1 MGTKR
6 GAAPPAGSAGAGWAY
21 DPGRSEIAAPPTR
34 VADRVRSAVSSSLV
48 PISSPLFFD
57 LADAIRVGGAA
68 YSAETVL
75 RVLDPYLSDARRTR
89 IGSVVAGRAFGVVPV
104 LEGLVDPGNVNA
116 VLRSAEGLGFGAAHV
131 VGLEGDAA
139 ALAAQVEAG
148 DEPTVEDRRAA
159 RRASQGAH
167 KWVEVRS
174 WRDPAE
180 YVAWVHG
187 RGGRVAVTA
196 LGDDALPVAA
206 WDFSR
211 PTALV
216 VGNEHAG
223 ASAAMLDAADA
234 ALLLP
239 LDGFVQSY
247 NVSVAAALALYHA
260 RADRA
265 ARGAHADL
273 DAAQRRTLAAHY
285 TARAVPLAAALL
297 AEHARRAG

>member
-1 MGTKR
+1 MP
-6 GAAPPAGSAGAGWAY
+6 GALPPPPFFPLGDAVPVGDELY
-21 DPGRSEIAAPPTR
+21 PAAT
-34 VADRVRSAVSSSLV
+34 
-48 PISSPLFFD
+48 
-57 LADAIRVGGAA
+57 VG
-68 YSAETVL
+68 
-75 RVLDPYLSDARRTR
+75 RVLDPYLSDARRAR
-89 IGSVVAGRAFGVVPV
+89 VEAVVAARAFGVVPV

-131 VGLEGDAA
+131 VALEGDAA
-139 ALAAQVEAG
+139 AWMRQLAA
-148 DEPTVEDRRAA
+148 DDDPPTAADRRAT

-167 KWVEVRS
+167 KWVEVS
-174 WRDPAE
+174 AWDDPAA
-180 YVAWVHG
+180 YVAWVHA

-196 LGDDALPVAA
+196 LRDDALPVAE
-206 WDFSR
+206 WDFTG

-223 ASAAMLDAADA
+223 ASAAMLEAADA

-247 NVSVAAALALYHA
+247 NVSVAAALALAAA
-260 RADRA
+260 RADRVRRA
-265 ARGAHADL
+265 GAHGDL
-273 DAAQRRTLAAHY
+273 DAGRRRVLTAHY

>member
-1 MGTKR
+1 ML
-6 GAAPPAGSAGAGWAY
+6 PP
-21 DPGRSEIAAPPTR
+21 PP
-34 VADRVRSAVSSSLV
+34 
-48 PISSPLFFD
+48 FFD
-57 LADAIRVGGAA
+57 LEDAVRIEGASYA
-68 YSAETVL
+68 AETVL
-75 RVLDPYLSDARRTR
+75 RVLDPYLSDARRAR
-89 IGSVVAGRAFGVVPV
+89 IEAVIASRAFGVVPV

-131 VGLEGDAA
+131 VGLEGDAER
-139 ALAAQVEAG
+139 LARAVERG
-148 DEPTVEDRRAA
+148 EDEPTVADLRAR

-174 WRDPAE
+174 WQSPVE
-180 YVAWVHG
+180 YVRWVHE

-196 LGDDALPVAA
+196 LRDDALPISE
-206 WDFSR
+206 WDFSV

-223 ASAAMLDAADA
+223 ASDAILEAADA

-260 RADRA
+260 RTDRL
-265 ARGAHADL
+265 RRTKRHADL
-273 DAAQRRTLAAHY
+273 EDAQRRTLRAHY
-285 TARAVPLAAALL
+285 AARAVPLAPALL
-297 AEHARRAG
+297 AEHARREG

>member
-1 MGTKR
+1 M
-6 GAAPPAGSAGAGWAY
+6 
-21 DPGRSEIAAPPTR
+21 
-34 VADRVRSAVSSSLV
+34 
-48 PISSPLFFD
+48 
-57 LADAIRVGGAA
+57 GGAA
-68 YSAETVL
+68 YPAETVL
-75 RVLDPYLSDARRTR
+75 RTLDPYLTDERRAR
-89 IGSVVAGRAFGVVPV
+89 IAAVAAARAFGVVPV

-131 VGLEGDAA
+131 VGLEGEAA

-159 RRASQGAH
+159 RRSSQGAD

-174 WRDPAE
+174 WSDPAA

-196 LGDDALPVAA
+196 LRGDALPIDA

-223 ASAAMLDAADA
+223 ASPAMLDAADA

-260 RADRA
+260 RADRLG
-265 ARGAHADL
+265 RGGHADL
-273 DAAQRRTLAAHY
+273 DGPQQRRLRAHY
-285 TARAVPLAAALL
+285 VARAVPLAAALL
-297 AEHARRAG
+297 AEHARREDT

>member
-1 MGTKR
+1 MPES
-6 GAAPPAGSAGAGWAY
+6 PPFFPLTDAVPVGAGTY
-21 DPGRSEIAAPPTR
+21 PAA
-34 VADRVRSAVSSSLV
+34 
-48 PISSPLFFD
+48 
-57 LADAIRVGGAA
+57 
-68 YSAETVL
+68 TVL
-75 RVLDPYLSDARRTR
+75 RVLGPYLRDERRAR
-89 IGSVVAGRAFGVVPV
+89 IEAVAAARAFGVVPV

-116 VLRSAEGLGFGAAHV
+116 VLRSAEGLGFGAAHMI
-131 VGLEGDAA
+131 GLEGDAA
-139 ALAAQVEAG
+139 RLMAQIRSGE

-167 KWVEVRS
+167 KWVEVRA
-174 WRDPAE
+174 WDDPEA
-180 YVAWVHG
+180 YVAWVHA

-196 LGDDALPVAA
+196 LRDDALPIDA

-223 ASAAMLDAADA
+223 ASEAMLDAADA

-260 RADRA
+260 RADRLR
-265 ARGAHADL
+265 RGAHADL
-273 DAAQRRTLAAHY
+273 ADAERQRLVAHY
-285 TARAVPLAAALL
+285 VARAVPLAAPLL
-297 AEHARRAG
+297 EEHARREG

>member
-1 MGTKR
+1 MPFFPLT
-6 GAAPPAGSAGAGWAY
+6 GS
-21 DPGRSEIAAPPTR
+21 
-34 VADRVRSAVSSSLV
+34 V
-48 PISSPLFFD
+48 P
-57 LADAIRVGGAA
+57 VGGAVYPA
-68 YSAETVL
+68 ATVR
-75 RVLDPYLSDARRTR
+75 RVLAPYLSEARAAR
-89 IGSVVAGRAFGVVPV
+89 IEAVAAGRCFGVVPV

-131 VGLEGDAA
+131 VGLQGDAA
-139 ALAAQVEAG
+139 AVAQAARSPDGEG
-148 DEPTVEDRRAA
+148 PTVADQRAV

-167 KWVEVRS
+167 KWVEVS
-174 WRDPAE
+174 AWDDPSA
-180 YVAWVHG
+180 YVRWVHE

-196 LGDDALPVAA
+196 LRDDALPASE

-223 ASAAMLDAADA
+223 ASDAMLEAADA

-260 RADRA
+260 RADRLG
-265 ARGAHADL
+265 RGRHADL
-273 DAAQRRTLAAHY
+273 DRHQFETLVAHY

-297 AEHARRAG
+297 AEHARRGGDGGGP